1 MVQFLFA
8 LGWTKNI
15 QEEQEAQ
22 LMLQLTLIVDTMAV
36 VNLNAEEP
44 FSVSKELDFHP
55 NRERAELKWD
65 LADHNRHIVLTD

>member
-22 LMLQLTLIVDTMAV
+22 LMLQLTLMVDTMAV
-36 VNLNAEEP
+36 VDLNAEEP
-44 FSVSKELDFHP
+44 SPIVH
-55 NRERAELKWD
+55 
-65 LADHNRHIVLTD
+65 LAIPL

>member
-22 LMLQLTLIVDTMAV
+22 LMLQLTLMVDTMAV
-36 VNLNAEEP
+36 VDLNAEEP
-44 FSVSKELDFHP
+44 SPIVQRWTSILIGKELSSSGT
-55 NRERAELKWD
+55 LQTIIGT
-65 LADHNRHIVLTD
+65 LY

>member
-22 LMLQLTLIVDTMAV
+22 LMLQLTLMVDTMAV
-36 VNLNAEEP
+36 VDLNAEEP
-44 FSVSKELDFHP
+44 SPIVQSWTSILIGKELSSS
-55 NRERAELKWD
+55 RTLQTII
-65 LADHNRHIVLTD
+65 LIGTLY

>member
-8 LGWTKNI
+8 LGWAKNI

-44 FSVSKELDFHP
+44 SQLVKSWTFILIGKELSSSGT
-55 NRERAELKWD
+55 LQTIIGT
-65 LADHNRHIVLTD
+65 LY

>member
-1 MVQFLFA
+1 MVQFFFA

-44 FSVSKELDFHP
+44 SQLVKSWTFIL
-55 NRERAELKWD
+55 
-65 LADHNRHIVLTD
+65 IVEDMSSSGTLLTIIGTLY

>member
-44 FSVSKELDFHP
+44 SQLVKSWTFILIGKELSSSGT
-55 NRERAELKWD
+55 LQTIIGT
-65 LADHNRHIVLTD
+65 LY

>member
-44 FSVSKELDFHP
+44 SPIVQSWTSILIGKELSSS
-55 NRERAELKWD
+55 RTLQTII
-65 LADHNRHIVLTD
+65 LIGTLY